1 MSDVVLSVHGIGKR
15 YRVPRREGGGG
26 AGQLLAHFKEFLGVL
41 ADAEKDSFWAL
52 KDVSFDLNRGDILG
66 ILGKNGSGKS
76 TLLKILSR
84 VTTPTTG
91 RAVLRG
97 EIGSLLEVGTGFH
110 PDLTGRQNVFLNG
123 ALLGMSKEEIR
134 RKFDEI
140 VDFAGVEQFIDMPVK
155 RYSSGMY
162 VRLAYAV
169 ASLLDT
175 DILILDEVLSVGD
188 AEFRKKSLDNME
200 RVAKEGRTIL
210 FVSHNS
216 AAVTSLCTKGLVL
229 SHGNDVFQGTARD
242 AVTHYLR
249 LIQRVQTTGA
259 GQLADAP
266 AYVDLRHA
274 VGFDAHRPRAALTS
288 VETLRLDGTPT
299 RVFHAGE
306 GMRIRI
312 GYDVARDPTPYFCV
326 FFLDERGERV
336 MTLYSYHNSELPQ
349 LRGSGFVECVI
360 PELRIFGEF
369 SLMLD
374 YGRNAAPRESVD
386 CVPDATQVAIE
397 LGDYFG
403 HAGLVANQGYVAQ
416 RTNWSVAQEGMRQVS
431 HA

>member
-1 MSDVVLSVHGIGKR
+1 MSDVALSVRGIGKR
-15 YRVPRREGGGG
+15 YRVPRREG
-26 AGQLLAHFKEFLGVL
+26 ATGQLVAHLKEFLGVL
-41 ADAEKDSFWAL
+41 ADPEKDSFWAL
-52 KDVSFDLNRGDILG
+52 QDVSFDLRQGEILG

-76 TLLKILSR
+76 TLLKILSG
-84 VTTPTTG
+84 VTTPTAG

-123 ALLGMSKEEIR
+123 ALLGMSKQDIR
-134 RKFDEI
+134 AKFDEI
-140 VDFAGVEQFIDMPVK
+140 VAFAGVEQFIDMPVK

-162 VRLAYAV
+162 VRLAYAI
-169 ASLLDT
+169 ASLLNT
-175 DILILDEVLSVGD
+175 DILILDEVLAVGD

-216 AAVTSLCTKGLVL
+216 AAVTSLCTRGLVL
-229 SHGNDVFQGTARD
+229 SHGNDVFQGSARE

-249 LIQRVQTTGA
+249 LIQRVQTVSA
-259 GQLADAP
+259 DQLADVP
-266 AYVDLRHA
+266 GLVDLQRA
-274 VGFDAHRPRAALTS
+274 VGFDGHRPRHVLTS
-288 VETLRLDGTPT
+288 VETCRMDGTPS
-299 RVFHAGE
+299 RVFQTGD

-312 GYDVARDPTPYFCV
+312 GYDVGRDPTPYFCV

-349 LRGSGFVECVI
+349 LRGRGVVECVI
-360 PELRIFGEF
+360 PELRVFGEF
-369 SLMLD
+369 SLMID

-386 CVPDATQVAIE
+386 CVPDATQLAIE

-403 HAGLVANQGYVAQ
+403 HTGLVANQGYVAQ
-416 RTNWSVAQEGMRQVS
+416 RSNWSVAVEPMKQVS
-431 HA
+431 RA